1 MRASYVA
8 GPAAL
13 RLYVARHDRI
23 PFCLLC
29 DSLLRPP
36 SNAPFVTDMWYRTI
50 LAARKF
56 NPERILQK
64 IDERWPIKR

>member
-1 MRASYVA
+1 MRASYGA
-8 GPAAL
+8 GPAVL
-13 RLYVARHDRI
+13 RLHVARHDRI
-23 PFCLLC
+23 PSCLPC
-29 DSLLRPP
+29 DSLLGPP
-36 SNAPFVTDMWYRTI
+36 SNAHFVTDMWCRTI